1 MAQEQFAGP
10 EYFTEFDPEKF
21 LREMKLQAQADADTD
36 QPDGDQLGSD
46 RPDTDQPD
54 GDQASDGQ
62 ADASQPD
69 PSDPGVGH
77 GTSE

>member
-36 QPDGDQLGSD
+36 QPDGD
-46 RPDTDQPD
+46 RPDS
-54 GDQASDGQ
+54 DQASDGQ